1 MLVDKQIKERCEAEA
16 EALIS
21 PFDENHVKSISYDL
35 DIEGYINKDG
45 SLSKERVCLHPGES
59 VMIKTIQSLKMPTDL
74 VGIIGE
80 RNSKIRQGLE
90 VVGPHY
96 FPGHTTAIYLR
107 VTNVSPL
114 DIELQQGDGIAQ
126 IFFEKLS
133 EEPEVSYADQEG
145 ASFNNETAYL
155 GYGKYQAAYEKQ
167 MHNIANATNKLE
179 NLESTMYGNILTL
192 MGIFVSVFSLI
203 MVNFSNIKN
212 IEPSMLIKINV
223 SLACIICLFMGLIL
237 FFLNTSKKESKRMK
251 LVFIVVMIAVLVT
264 MVLTAIFL

>member
-1 MLVDKQIKERCEAEA
+1 MLVDKQIKERGET
-16 EALIS
+16 LIY
-21 PFDENHVKSISYDL
+21 PFEESHIKSISYDL
-35 DIEGYINKDG
+35 DLDGCINNDG
-45 SLSKERVCLHPGES
+45 VLSKERVYLRPGES
-59 VMIKTIQSLKMPTDL
+59 VMIKTVQSLKMPTDL

-90 VVGPHY
+90 VAGPHY

-107 VTNVSPL
+107 VTNISPL
-114 DIELQQGDGIAQ
+114 DIELQHGDGIAQ
-126 IFFEKLS
+126 IFFEELS
-133 EEPEVSYADQEG
+133 ERPEVSYANQEG

-155 GYGKYQAAYEKQ
+155 GYGKYQDAYEKQ
-167 MHNIANATNKLE
+167 MHNIANATDKLM

-203 MVNFSNIKN
+203 MVNFSNIN
-212 IEPSMLIKINV
+212 GIEPSMLIKINA

-237 FFLNTSKKESKRMK
+237 FFLNSNEKESKKKMQY
-251 LVFIVVMIAVLVT
+251 VFIVVMVIVLAA

>member
-1 MLVDKQIKERCEAEA
+1 MLVDKQIKERCKDEDEK
-16 EALIS
+16 LIS
-21 PFDENHVKSISYDL
+21 PFDENHVKSLSYDL

-45 SLSKERVCLHPGES
+45 SLSKERVRLQPGES
-59 VMIKTIQSLKMPTDL
+59 VMIKTIQSLKMPNDL

-107 VTNVSPL
+107 VTNVSPV
-114 DIELQQGDGIAQ
+114 DIELKHGDGIAQ

-203 MVNFSNIKN
+203 MVNFSNIKD
-212 IEPSMLIKINV
+212 IEPSMLIKINA

-237 FFLNTSKKESKRMK
+237 FFLNTNKKESKRMK
-251 LVFIVVMIAVLVT
+251 LIFIAVMVAVLVT